1 MADPTY
7 IDTLA
12 GEEGLEGIEGDD
24 MEVLAAL
31 AGEELGARRRRQ
43 NAGMVRRSASVKS
56 MPATQ
61 LISQVSGVPR
71 RGLRKT
77 WLPLGSIAFTAG
89 SGTSL
94 NMPASTQR
102 PFRGTRLIFD
112 FARTGATATGL
123 LTLTEC
129 KCGQD
134 AQPAAAGAAPL
145 GAFLATAFDADIDL
159 DPVGPGVTFLA
170 TVAVSAAPGAADR
183 IDVAGVLFG
192 YQIK

>member
-1 MADPTY
+1 MAEPTY
-7 IDTLA
+7 LDTLA
-12 GEEGLEGIEGDD
+12 GEDGLEGIEGDD
-24 MEVLAAL
+24 MEVLAGIM
-31 AGEELGARRRRQ
+31 GEELGARRRVQ
-43 NAGMVRRSASVKS
+43 NRRAVARSSSVRS
-56 MPATQ
+56 MPAAQ
-61 LISQVSGVPR
+61 MLPQVTGVPR

-77 WLPLGSIAFTAG
+77 WLPLGAVVFNAT
-89 SGTSL
+89 SGTSI
-94 NMPASTQR
+94 NMPAATQR

-112 FARTGATATGL
+112 ATRTGATATGL

-145 GAFLATAFDADIDL
+145 GAFLATAFDADVDL

-170 TVAVSAAPGAADR
+170 TVAVSAAPTASDR